1 MLKKQA
7 GGKRFWFSL
16 DTPYKMAIA
25 CKSIRPYFTAH
36 QIAET
41 TGLAFSHVAKTL
53 NVWKNAGL
61 IEDTGLGKRIEGKR
75 SKPFYLYSTT
85 KVFDARL
92 EEATAKR
99 LATSSKVEKPE
110 LKEATAKRLATSS
123 KVEKPELVETIPSLV
138 LAHLKKISKSFQE
151 LDKLIG

>member
-1 MLKKQA
+1 MLKKKA

-25 CKSIRPYFTAH
+25 CKSIQPYFTAH

-53 NVWKNAGL
+53 HVWKNAGL
-61 IEDTGLGKRIEGKR
+61 IEDAGIGKRREGMQK
-75 SKPFYLYSTT
+75 KPFFLYSTT
-85 KVFDARL
+85 KVFDAC
-92 EEATAKR
+92 
-99 LATSSKVEKPE
+99 